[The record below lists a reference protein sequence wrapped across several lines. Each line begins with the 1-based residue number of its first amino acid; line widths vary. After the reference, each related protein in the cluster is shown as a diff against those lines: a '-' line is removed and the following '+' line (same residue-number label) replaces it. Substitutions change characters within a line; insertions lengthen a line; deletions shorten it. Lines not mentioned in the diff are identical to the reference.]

1 MYRASSNLTFRL
13 TEESNNVRILNNNT
27 MKRKTIGG
35 KELRT
40 NYDWKANAIQQIG
53 VWISKRF
60 ASIKESYQGKEVGW
74 FIS

>member
-1 MYRASSNLTFRL
+1 M
-13 TEESNNVRILNNNT
+13 RILNNNT
-27 MKRKTIGG
+27 QKRKTIGG

-60 ASIKESYQGKEVGW
+60 ASIK
-74 FIS
+74 